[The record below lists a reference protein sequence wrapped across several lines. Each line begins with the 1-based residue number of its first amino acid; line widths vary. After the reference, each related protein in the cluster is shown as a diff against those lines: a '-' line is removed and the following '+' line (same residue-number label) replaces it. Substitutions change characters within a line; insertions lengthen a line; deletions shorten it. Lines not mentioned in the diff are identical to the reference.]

1 MKKSSLIWMLVF
13 MGIFSV
19 SAFAMGK
26 GATKEEKAFGTCQI
40 EAPKICGGYRSDMT
54 KDEYAAYQKCT
65 SEEWAKCWA
74 VFKK

>member
-1 MKKSSLIWMLVF
+1 MKKILMVLVVLGVF
-13 MGIFSV
+13 TTSV
-19 SAFAMGK
+19 FAMGK
-26 GATKEEKAFGTCQI
+26 GATKEEKAFGNCQI

-65 SEEWAKCWA
+65 SVEWAKCWA